1 MMEDRAKEANRE
13 SLVNKDPQVHPEH
26 LDREET

>member
-1 MMEDRAKEANRE
+1 MMEDRAKEANQE
-13 SLVNKDPQVHPEH
+13 SLVNKGPQDHPVH